1 MKILLIGVVMTM
13 LLCSPAQAQ
22 MPGQEGVIVMKMTG
36 VCLTKNYHD
45 DWVNAEVA
53 GDMEGITNLVF
64 SGRCFLVEKGERVL
78 VIESSWTLRK
88 VRMRSGPYKGRAG
101 WVYMEAVK

>member
-1 MKILLIGVVMTM
+1 MKVVLVGIMMTM
-13 LLCSPAQAQ
+13 LCSSAQAQ
-22 MPGQEGVIVMKMTG
+22 MPGQESVIAMKMTG
-36 VCLTKNYHD
+36 ACLTKNYHD

-53 GDMEGITNLVF
+53 GDMEGITELVL
-64 SGRCFLVEKGERVL
+64 SGRCFLVKQGERVL